1 VTLGIIASSRRRDT
15 TPATVITDTWTG
27 TTGAPWST
35 LWTPQVASAGSSS
48 VISSNRGRIT
58 VAATPVDPG
67 PGPGEI
73 TTAFA
78 TLGAFRAS
86 NSPSSIAQFESSAGI
101 NRTMPG
107 PIVDFAGGGPNSFA
121 QRRSS
126 INGCL
131 DAWAPR
137 CVAGND
143 VLILSL
149 RPWPTALGGQLAAM
163 AAGDFDAEYTADAQS
178 FLARGYTANNLILR
192 PMWEFNGA
200 FYPHSIVTSV
210 NPGGAADYVTGWR
223 RMVDRIR
230 ALIPGMRFDWSSLRL
245 TLSEAAVEAAYPGDA
260 WVDYIGM
267 DAYNWRSSTDD
278 LNLRWTRLVQG
289 GTTAGS
295 SVGLQWHRDFAVAH
309 SKPMTFAE
317 WGVTRRPIGGTITNS
332 QSPVSDGGD
341 DDGTYIAN
349 FIDWC
354 DDLGAAGLLHS
365 HCYFERDAVDAW
377 HQLHDYSGDAALY
390 DFFTAS
396 KAAFD
401 ARMRG

>member
-1 VTLGIIASSRRRDT
+1 VTLGIVARARRRDT
-15 TPATVITDTWTG
+15 APATVITDTWTG

-35 LWTPQVASAGSSS
+35 LWTPHVASAGSSS

-67 PGPGEI
+67 PGPGEA

-78 TLGAFRAS
+78 TLGVYRAS
-86 NSPSSIAQFESSAGI
+86 NSPNAVAQFESSAGI
-101 NRTMPG
+101 NRALPG
-107 PIVDFAGGGPNSFA
+107 PIVDFAGAGASMA

-126 INGCL
+126 INACL

-137 CVAGND
+137 CVAGGD

-149 RPWPTALGGQLAAM
+149 RPWGTGMGNLLDDM
-163 AAGDFDAEYTADAQS
+163 AAGVFDADYTADANS

-200 FYPHSIVTSV
+200 FYNHSIWTSV
-210 NPGGAADYVTGWR
+210 NPGGAADFVAGWR

-230 ALIPGMRFDWSSLRL
+230 ALIPGMRFDWCPLRSKL
-245 TLSEAAVEAAYPGDA
+245 TPAQVEAAYPGDP

-267 DAYNWRSSTDD
+267 DAYNERSGTDD
-278 LNLRWTRLVQG
+278 LALRWSRLMQG
-289 GTTAGS
+289 GATAGS
-295 SVGLQWHRDFAVAH
+295 TVGLQWHRDFAVAH
-309 SKPMTFAE
+309 NKQMTFAE
-317 WGVTRRPIGGTITNS
+317 WGVVNRPDGT
-332 QSPVSDGGD
+332 GGD
-341 DDGTYIAN
+341 SDPVYIGN
-349 FIDWC
+349 FLDWC

-365 HCYFERDAVDAW
+365 NCYFERDTVEPIA
-377 HQLHDYSGDAALY
+377 HQLHNYPGDARVFNFEA
-390 DFFTAS
+390 DRVV
-396 KAAFD
+396 FD